1 MRDKD
6 TPSVSPE
13 VAIMDSVARAELTEI
28 AVDFAELTIDAL
40 LDDELLQ
47 AIPIVGT
54 VARLYRSSVSIRDR
68 LFLRKVL
75 GFLKEFD
82 DIPKEDRERF
92 VEELDASEGTR
103 AKAGAALMLLLDRLD
118 DVDKPQLIGRLYRAK
133 LEQRLSFEE
142 LRRFCM
148 IVERSHLPDIVKLSR
163 LPAGERVEPLAA
175 PYLHA
180 LGLVSITG
188 EDYGTVDGIGA
199 ATWYELNE
207 LGRRFLDLALLP
219 DDA

>member
-13 VAIMDSVARAELTEI
+13 VSIMDSVARAELTEI

-40 LDDELLQ
+40 LDNELLQ

-54 VARLYRSSVSIRDR
+54 VARLYRSSVSIRDG

-75 GFLKEFD
+75 LFLKEFD

-118 DVDKPQLIGRLYRAK
+118 DVDKPQLIGRLFVPGWNSASLSKSYDDSHDRRTIPPSRYCQALATASRRAG
-133 LEQRLSFEE
+133 RT
-142 LRRFCM
+142 
-148 IVERSHLPDIVKLSR
+148 
-163 LPAGERVEPLAA
+163 AG
-175 PYLHA
+175 
-180 LGLVSITG
+180 
-188 EDYGTVDGIGA
+188 GA
-199 ATWYELNE
+199 ISPRPWSS
-207 LGRRFLDLALLP
+207 
-219 DDA
+219 